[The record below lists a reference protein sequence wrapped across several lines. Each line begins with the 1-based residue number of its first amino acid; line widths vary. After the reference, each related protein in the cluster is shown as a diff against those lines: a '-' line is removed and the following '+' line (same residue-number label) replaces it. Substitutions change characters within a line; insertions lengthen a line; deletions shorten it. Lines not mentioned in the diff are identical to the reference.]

1 MMGLAMLWEHPRLA
15 ESLVQSFRSSQQ
27 IPDRSLSDGLL
38 QQINRTAYERD
49 FSVNS
54 DGEIPQKAQTT
65 FNNAATTLGGL
76 RNYSLSGGLTAEK
89 FANTAPRLLEGKTFS
104 WDVSCGLTSGWEVEY
119 KKRSLDNLKFGN
131 GATAWGL
138 VWEGG
143 TYSFMPSDTDWKS
156 WNSWVYDDHQQCCD
170 DSASACLFYDTRNHV
185 RARYRAKIT
194 PDPLDSAYY
203 DATKGTRIGEIYS
216 QESLSEGII
225 SHQLVIE
232 ADVETTAGDLGWLGL
247 GDESFTAE
255 AIASFGVI
263 VRNLT
268 TGESDEVQ
276 FDILSGTSTG
286 SYNYAFPKAGLY
298 SIFIYLKSIAV
309 NGILVSTPLKDE
321 IQERGG
327 NWIKA
332 SHPMRTLVYVSPSPN
347 WTNNYIPVV
356 DAEPLKDETVKDE
369 SVLINDQS
377 SDSDDSD
384 DETVMWPWVM
394 AGGLAV
400 VAFTLAR

>member
-1 MMGLAMLWEHPRLA
+1 MGLAMLWEHPRLA
-15 ESLVQSFRSSQQ
+15 ESLVQSFRSTNE
-27 IPDRSLSDGLL
+27 IPDRSLKDGLL
-38 QQINRTAYERD
+38 QQINRNAYERD

-54 DGEIPQKAQTT
+54 DGEIPQRAQTT
-65 FNNAATTLGGL
+65 YNNAATTLGGL

-89 FANTAPRLLEGKTFS
+89 FANIAPRLLEGKTFD
-104 WDVSCGLTSGWEVEY
+104 WDISCGVRAGWNITY
-119 KKRSLDNLKFGN
+119 KKRSLENLEFGN

-143 TYSFMPSDTDWKS
+143 TYSFMPSDSTFKS
-156 WNSWVYDDHQQCCD
+156 WNSWIYDDHKQCCD
-170 DSASACLFYDTRNHV
+170 DSETACLFYDTRNHV

-203 DATKGTRIGEIYS
+203 DAQKGTRIGELYS

-247 GDESFTAE
+247 GDESFASE
-255 AIASFGVI
+255 AIATFGI
-263 VRNLT
+263 IIHNLT
-268 TGESDEVQ
+268 TGDSDEVQ

-286 SYNYAFPKAGLY
+286 SYNYAFPQAGLY
-298 SIFIYLKSIAV
+298 SIFIYLKSLSV

-321 IQERGG
+321 IQERDG

-332 SHPMRTLVYVSPSPN
+332 SHPLRTLVYVSPSPN
-347 WTNNYIPVV
+347 WTNEYIPVV
-356 DAEPLKDETVKDE
+356 DSEPLKDDSEKEE
-369 SVLINDQS
+369 SVLVDDQ
-377 SDSDDSD
+377 DSND
-384 DETVMWPWVM
+384 DEEEETAVWPWVM

-400 VAFTLAR
+400 IALTLAR